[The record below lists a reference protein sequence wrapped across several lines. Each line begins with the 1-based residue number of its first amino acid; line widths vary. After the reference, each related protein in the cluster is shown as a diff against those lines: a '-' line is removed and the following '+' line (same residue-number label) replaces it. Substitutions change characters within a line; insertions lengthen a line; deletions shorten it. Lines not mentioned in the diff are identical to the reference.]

1 MKEAKKE
8 QRKRGCSEEGG
19 GSKTKREKEA
29 SVEQEE
35 GARPGRG
42 IYIFFMILFNLT
54 RSLLSPFPSQV
65 LLSGGCAQ
73 KADRVKL
80 LPSLPPLSPS
90 ANLGDLRDPYT
101 EYENPTCH
109 SYSVSQTASIK

>member
-1 MKEAKKE
+1 MKVTESKKE
-8 QRKRGCSEEGG
+8 QRKQGCCEEGG

-35 GARPGRG
+35 GVRPGRG

-54 RSLLSPFPSQV
+54 RLAAEPVPSQV
-65 LLSGGCAQ
+65 LLAGGCAQ

-80 LPSLPPLSPS
+80 LPLLPPRSLPV
-90 ANLGDLRDPYT
+90 
-101 EYENPTCH
+101 PTWG
-109 SYSVSQTASIK
+109 I